1 MKIINKLFLSL
12 LPVITFAQS
21 VISGKILDD
30 NNVPIPFCNVLLL
43 NSTDDINFGGC
54 TSDENG
60 NFEISTSSLGAFKIK
75 ISSIGFEKYTSDIF
89 LISQEGQSI
98 ELNILRLKGEAY
110 ALSNISLTGKK
121 SPIQK
126 KLIEL

>member
-75 ISSIGFEKYTSDIF
+75 ISSIGFEKYTSDF
-89 LISQEGQSI
+89 FGD
-98 ELNILRLKGEAY
+98 
-110 ALSNISLTGKK
+110 
-121 SPIQK
+121 
-126 KLIEL
+126 